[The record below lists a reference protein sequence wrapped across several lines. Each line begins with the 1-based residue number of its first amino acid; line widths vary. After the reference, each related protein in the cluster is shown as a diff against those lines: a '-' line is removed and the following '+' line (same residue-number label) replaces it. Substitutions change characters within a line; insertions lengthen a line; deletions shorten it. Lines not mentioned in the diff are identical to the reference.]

1 MEIQFIRRHRGKLIA
16 LISIGGA
23 GVGIYYIAK
32 LLRSRIERYV
42 MQKIQSGML
51 EMGEE
56 SKSQAYVVP
65 TVVHFFTR
73 SRTPLSHT
81 PPPSLP
87 HPLYQRNGASAKTPT
102 DLRQQ
107 RRDRLCARH
116 AQVVLEERTGALR
129 RGGLEPR

>member
-1 MEIQFIRRHRGKLIA
+1 MEIHWRRHRGKLFA

-73 SRTPLSHT
+73 SRTPLSHNVL
-81 PPPSLP
+81 PPTATAGAVHP
-87 HPLYQRNGASAKTPT
+87 HQ
-102 DLRQQ
+102 
-107 RRDRLCARH
+107 
-116 AQVVLEERTGALR
+116 
-129 RGGLEPR
+129 RGGLRR